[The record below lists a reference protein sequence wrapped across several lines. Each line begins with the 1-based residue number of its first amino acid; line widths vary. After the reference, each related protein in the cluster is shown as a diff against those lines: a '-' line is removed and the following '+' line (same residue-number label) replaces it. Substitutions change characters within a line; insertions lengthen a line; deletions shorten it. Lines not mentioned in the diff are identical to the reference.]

1 MVRETWSAIDLN
13 DNNMMVR
20 FKKKLQIL
28 KKEIRVWVCDYKKKQ
43 YPKATARYSI
53 SESMNFILKAK
64 IYGLIEGDENSK
76 FFHGIINR
84 KRANLAVKVVGD
96 LAERTK
102 DEVEL
107 RFGSVLDIR
116 KAYDSIRCDYLDEV
130 LRAFGFGSKWR
141 SWIGGSLRSGMAF
154 ILLNRSPTSEFQF
167 HYGLKQ
173 GDPLAPYLFIIIMES
188 LHLSFS
194 RAVDEGI
201 FTIKIDSSLNISH
214 LFYADDAMFIG
225 EWSTENISGITHILH
240 CFSLL
245 SGLTI
250 NIKRVHLLGART
262 CQMYRV
268 AGLAASNLGCSV
280 MKTPFKYL
288 GVMVGGNTS
297 KIQAWDEVIGKLKA
311 RLSKWKLKTL
321 SVGGRLTLLKVV
333 LGSTPIYNM
342 SIYKVPK
349 SILHMMESLRR
360 NFFNGVQADERNITW
375 IKWPKVL
382 ASRKYGGLGVS
393 SFYAL
398 NRALLFKWVWRF
410 ISAEKSLWC
419 RFIKAMHGNS
429 LLKLS
434 HFCGSTWN
442 VIMREVFSLKERGI
456 DLISHCRVRLG
467 DGLRTQFWNDV
478 WVGDSQL
485 RHLFPRLFAL
495 ETNKDCSVASKIQS
509 SVISTFRRP
518 VRGGIETAQLDLL
531 EKSIEGTIL
540 STLDDRFRTRGVR
553 FAFQPRKIR
562 LIYFLAAVWPGMLP
576 GWCVV
581 GGMFRGLL
589 FPRMQTGLCGLAPSG

>member
-1 MVRETWSAIDLN
+1 
-13 DNNMMVR
+13 
-20 FKKKLQIL
+20 
-28 KKEIRVWVCDYKKKQ
+28 
-43 YPKATARYSI
+43 
-53 SESMNFILKAK
+53 
-64 IYGLIEGDENSK
+64 
-76 FFHGIINR
+76 
-84 KRANLAVKVVGD
+84 
-96 LAERTK
+96 
-102 DEVEL
+102 
-107 RFGSVLDIR
+107 
-116 KAYDSIRCDYLDEV
+116 
-130 LRAFGFGSKWR
+130 
-141 SWIGGSLRSGMAF
+141 MAS
-154 ILLNRSPTSEFQF
+154 ILLNGSPTLEFQF
-167 HYGLKQ
+167 HCGLKQ
-173 GDPLAPYLFIIIMES
+173 GDSLAPYLFIIIMES

-201 FTIKIDSSLNISH
+201 FTGIKIDSSLNISH
-214 LFYADDAMFIG
+214 LFYADDAVFIG
-225 EWSTENISGITHILH
+225 EWSTTNISGITHILH

-250 NIKRVHLLGART
+250 NIRKSHLLGVGLPDD
-262 CQMYRV
+262 RV
-268 AGLAASNLGCSV
+268 AAAASNLGCSV

-321 SVGGRLTLLKVV
+321 SVGGRLTLLKAV

-349 SILHMMESLRR
+349 SVLHTMESLRR

-382 ASRKYGGLGVS
+382 ASKKYGGLGVS

-434 HFCGSTWN
+434 HFRGSTWN

-456 DLISHCRVRLG
+456 DLISHCRIRLG

-540 STLDDRFRTRGVR
+540 STLDDRWIWDLNGEGVFQVKDVRTLLDDYFLPKDSTATRWVNYVPIKINVFAWKVFLDRLPSRLNLLNRGVQIPNLR
-553 FAFQPRKIR
+553 CQICFSAQEDSSHLFFSSCLARYVTR
-562 LIYFLAAVWPGMLP
+562 LVCRWWNVSWSLFSSYADWLVWFSSVRLSSKLKKMLE
-576 GWCVV
+576 GVFYVV
-581 GGMFRGLL
+581 W
-589 FPRMQTGLCGLAPSG
+589 

>member
-1 MVRETWSAIDLN
+1 
-13 DNNMMVR
+13 
-20 FKKKLQIL
+20 
-28 KKEIRVWVCDYKKKQ
+28 
-43 YPKATARYSI
+43 
-53 SESMNFILKAK
+53 
-64 IYGLIEGDENSK
+64 
-76 FFHGIINR
+76 
-84 KRANLAVKVVGD
+84 
-96 LAERTK
+96 
-102 DEVEL
+102 
-107 RFGSVLDIR
+107 
-116 KAYDSIRCDYLDEV
+116 
-130 LRAFGFGSKWR
+130 
-141 SWIGGSLRSGMAF
+141 
-154 ILLNRSPTSEFQF
+154 
-167 HYGLKQ
+167 
-173 GDPLAPYLFIIIMES
+173 MES

-201 FTIKIDSSLNISH
+201 FTGIKIDSSLNISY
-214 LFYADDAMFIG
+214 LFYADDEVFIG
-225 EWSTENISGITHILH
+225 EWSMTNISGITYILH

-250 NIKRVHLLGART
+250 NIRKSHLLG
-262 CQMYRV
+262 
-268 AGLAASNLGCSV
+268 
-280 MKTPFKYL
+280 
-288 GVMVGGNTS
+288 VGGNTS

-321 SVGGRLTLLKVV
+321 SVGGRLTLLKTV
-333 LGSTPIYNM
+333 LGSSPIYNM

-349 SILHMMESLRR
+349 SVLHTMESLSR

-382 ASRKYGGLGVS
+382 ASNKYGGLGVS

-410 ISAEKSLWC
+410 ILAEKSLWC

-434 HFCGSTWN
+434 HFLGSTWN
-442 VIMREVFSLKERGI
+442 VIMREVFLLKERGI
-456 DLISHCRVRLG
+456 DLISHCRIRLG

-518 VRGGIETAQLDLL
+518 VRGGIETAQLDL
-531 EKSIEGTIL
+531 
-540 STLDDRFRTRGVR
+540 VR
-553 FAFQPRKIR
+553 
-562 LIYFLAAVWPGMLP
+562 
-576 GWCVV
+576 
-581 GGMFRGLL
+581 
-589 FPRMQTGLCGLAPSG
+589 PS